1 MPLACLLVGMA
12 FGPWGWA
19 AWLIFPLQILR
30 QTVRNH
36 GPVKQRALLA
46 LFQLLARFPETCGQ
60 IMFMRDR
67 LLGPKSVLWN
77 ISDVAMRIAYLV
89 NRYPTVSHS
98 FIRREIQALERCG
111 VEVTRIALREWKPEL
126 LDAENQIE
134 RKRTR
139 YVRPRRRGNNTTDCR
154 GADAANASSATIAG
168 IGAGVAHGSPRGG
181 TSAALSP
188 CLSGRG
194 LSHRTMV
201 ARGRR
206 RASARPFR
214 DQFGGGRDAGA
225 RAGWTTMELHR
236 PRHGAA

>member
-1 MPLACLLVGMA
+1 
-12 FGPWGWA
+12 
-19 AWLIFPLQILR
+19 
-30 QTVRNH
+30 
-36 GPVKQRALLA
+36 
-46 LFQLLARFPETCGQ
+46 
-60 IMFMRDR
+60 
-67 LLGPKSVLWN
+67 
-77 ISDVAMRIAYLV
+77 MRIAYLV

-126 LDAENQIE
+126 LDAENQTE

-139 YVRPRRRGNNTTDCR
+139 YVVREGAATTLLIAVVRTLLTRPVRLLQALALALRMSR
-154 GADAANASSATIAG
+154 
-168 IGAGVAHGSPRGG
+168 RGG

-188 CLSGRG
+188 RLSGRG
-194 LSHRTMV
+194 LLHRTMV

-206 RASARPFR
+206 RAPACPFR

-225 RAGWTTMELHR
+225 RAGGTTMELHR